1 MRCKHYWCIHSYVV
15 GFVEWSTD
23 KIHLPIEYWSNDW
36 GNIPSK
42 DHCFQQ
48 VLTTTIIYI
57 VPINRGG
64 ILIRW
69 DIIIMIFIRF
79 FLSITGLQPSVMIDN
94 GFLQCITILL
104 KHKVPKDFSIRAQFV
119 FSESVQGHTDADYGK
134 HKLK

>member
-57 VPINRGG
+57 VPINNRGH

-69 DIIIMIFIRF
+69 DTIILIFYQIFPEHYRF
-79 FLSITGLQPSVMIDN
+79 ATKCDN
-94 GFLQCITILL
+94 RQWISPMYYYFAKTQSTKGFLHPSTI
-104 KHKVPKDFSIRAQFV
+104 SIQWISSR
-119 FSESVQGHTDADYGK
+119 TYRCR
-134 HKLK
+134 LR